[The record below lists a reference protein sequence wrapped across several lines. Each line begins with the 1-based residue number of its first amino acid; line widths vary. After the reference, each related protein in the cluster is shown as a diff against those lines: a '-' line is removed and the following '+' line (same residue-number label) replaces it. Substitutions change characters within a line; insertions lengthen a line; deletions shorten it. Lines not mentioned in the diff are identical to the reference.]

1 MNKRILKLALPNIIS
16 NITVPLLSMVDMALV
31 GHLDSAA
38 YIGAI
43 SYAGMILNFLYWNF
57 GFLRMGTSGF
67 AAQSYGARNLQEAVN
82 VLMRSLAVAMG
93 VAFLI
98 LLFHPLILRLAFSL
112 VVAGPEI
119 KSYAADYF
127 YIYIWAAPAIMGQ
140 YALTGWFIGMQ
151 NSRTPM
157 YVAIFVNVLNI
168 LMSVTFVYVFK
179 MKIEG
184 VALGSLIAQ
193 TLGFLFAFYICL
205 TRYKRLRK
213 YVKLAILKQLKL
225 FLPFFK
231 VNSDIFL
238 RTLMLVCVTTF
249 FTSASARM
257 GDMTLVVNSLLMQL
271 FVLFSYMMDGFSY
284 AAEALTGRYVGGQSP
299 GLLRQLVRQLFK
311 WGIGIALVFTLL
323 YGLFT
328 DEILGLLTDKL
339 AVIEA
344 AKEYQHWT
352 LLIPLVSFSAFLWD
366 GIFIGSTASRQMR
379 NSMFMAVVSFFAL
392 YFILNYFSLSYA
404 LWASFLL
411 YLGMR
416 GLVQTYMFRGVLREI
431 YA

>member
-1 MNKRILKLALPNIIS
+1 MNKRILQLAIPNIIS

-43 SYAGMILNFLYWNF
+43 SLAVMILNFIYWNF

-67 AAQSYGARNLQEAVN
+67 AAQAYGARNLQEAVDIL
-82 VLMRSLAVAMG
+82 VRSLAVALG

-98 LLFHPLILRLAFSL
+98 LLLHPLILRFAFYL
-112 VVAGPEI
+112 LEAGPQV
-119 KSYAADYF
+119 KTYAADYF

-168 LMSVTFVYVFK
+168 LASLTFVYVFK

-193 TLGFLFAFYICL
+193 VCGFLFALYICM

-213 YVKLAILKQLKL
+213 YIRLSILKKAAS
-225 FLPFFK
+225 FVPFFK

-249 FTSASARM
+249 FTSASARL

-299 GLLRQLVRQLFK
+299 GLLKQLIRQLFK
-311 WGIGIALVFTLL
+311 WGLGIALVFTLF

-328 DEILGLLTDKL
+328 DEILGLLTDKQD
-339 AVIEA
+339 VIEA
-344 AKEYQHWT
+344 SKQFQHWT
-352 LLIPLVSFSAFLWD
+352 LLIPIVSFAAFLWD

-379 NSMFMAVVSFFAL
+379 NSMFVAAASFFAT
-392 YFILNYFSLSYA
+392 YFVLNYLGLSYA
-404 LWASFLL
+404 LWLSFLI

-416 GLVQTYMFRGVLREI
+416 GVMQTFMFRGIITKLYV
-431 YA
+431 

>member
-1 MNKRILKLALPNIIS
+1 
-16 NITVPLLSMVDMALV
+16 MALV
-31 GHLDSAA
+31 GHLESEA

-43 SYAGMILNFLYWNF
+43 SYAVMILNFIYWNF

-67 AAQSYGARNLQEAVN
+67 AAQSYGARDFQEAVDIL
-82 VLMRSLAVAMG
+82 VRSLAVALT
-93 VAFLI
+93 VALVII
-98 LLFHPLILRLAFSL
+98 LLHPFILRFAFGL
-112 VVAGPEI
+112 VDAGPLV
-119 KSYAADYF
+119 KQYAADYF
-127 YIYIWAAPAIMGQ
+127 YIYIWAAPAIIGQ

-168 LMSVTFVYVFK
+168 LLSLTFVYGLK

-193 TLGFLFAFYICL
+193 TSGFLFALYICM

-213 YVKLAILKQLKL
+213 YIRLSILKQAAS
-225 FLPFFK
+225 FVPFFK

-238 RTLMLVCVTTF
+238 RTLMLVSVTTF
-249 FTSASARM
+249 FTSASAKM

-271 FVLFSYMMDGFSY
+271 FILFSYMMDGFSY
-284 AAEALTGRYVGGQSP
+284 AAEALTGRYVGGQSS
-299 GLLRQLVRQLFK
+299 GLLRALIRQLFK
-311 WGIGIALVFTLL
+311 WGLGIALVFTLF

-328 DEILGLLTDKL
+328 DQILGLLTDKQ

-344 AKEYQHWT
+344 SKQFQVWT
-352 LLIPLVSFSAFLWD
+352 LLIPVVSFAAFLWD

-379 NSMFMAVVSFFAL
+379 NSMFVAMLSFFAV
-392 YFILNYFSLSYA
+392 YFTLNYLGVAFSLWMA
-404 LWASFLL
+404 FLI

-416 GLVQTYMFRGVLREI
+416 GIVQTFMFRKVLRTLNV
-431 YA
+431 